1 MPTPDPRTTID
12 ETDAKGGSNEGV
24 VRWVLAISLALA
36 IGALTLVWV
45 TGALSQ
51 NADES
56 EMNVARKPGAGGDA
70 ATSED
75 SSIDGI
81 TADDGGSDAPE
92 APATP

>member
-45 TGALSQ
+45 TGALTQ

-70 ATSED
+70 STSED
-75 SSIDGI
+75 STIDGI